1 MANKL
6 TNNPQEENELDYD
19 IVPTHLAVEAMRDN
33 GYKDAA
39 YAVAELMDNSIQAG
53 AKVVELL
60 CAERETQIEA
70 RKRRRIEQIAVL
82 DNGCGMDADTLRLA
96 LQFGN
101 GTRLTTGKQSGIGR
115 FGMGLP
121 ASSISQCTRVDVWTW
136 QDGPES
142 AIHTCLDLDAIRKNR
157 ETCVPKPK
165 KLAIPQMWRDV
176 SDDFGKTGTLVVW
189 SNLDRLMWKTA
200 GALIDNSEFIIGRM
214 YRRFLDKNK
223 VRLRLAAFNVDDHQ
237 DFSIDRPVLPNDP
250 GYLMDETSCPAPYD
264 KTPMFDPWSGE
275 HFERT
280 FTLNFRGKKH
290 DVTVRL
296 SCAKPEPRAV
306 PLPGSTAYGR
316 HAGKNVGVSVVRA
329 ERELELDQGLV
340 IAYDPRERWWGVE
353 VSFPPSLDELFG
365 VSNNKQSARNFAG
378 MTRLDI
384 EGMLKGGRTLNSLKA
399 ELTEDEDPRAP
410 FIDIVTAIDTQ
421 INQMR
426 RVIKAVTAGKRTKT
440 GRYDVPQAEQTAT
453 DRTRERI
460 EEGHV
465 GASDKD
471 EDLPVATRVEQ
482 LEGALVDAGVEQK
495 EAEELAATTVEVG
508 LKYLFAKSEL
518 DTDAFFSVRPKGGA
532 MFITLNTDHPAYDNL
547 VEVLD
552 QSTEGATEE
561 DLAERLNN
569 AASGLRLLL
578 MAWARYED
586 ELPDNSKRKRDAQET
601 RKDWGRIARAFL
613 SQAE

>member
-1 MANKL
+1 MNIKANRFDL
-6 TNNPQEENELDYD
+6 T
-19 IVPTHLAVEAMRDN
+19 PTLLFVEAMRDN
-33 GYKDAA
+33 GYKNAA
-39 YAVAELMDNSIQAG
+39 HAVAELMDNSIQAG
-53 AKVVELL
+53 ANVVELL
-60 CAERETQIEA
+60 CAERETQLEA
-70 RKRRRIEQIAVL
+70 RKRRRIEQIAIL
-82 DNGCGMDADTLRLA
+82 DNGCGMDSDTLRLA

-101 GTRLTTGKQSGIGR
+101 GTRLVSGKQSGIGR

-136 QDGPES
+136 QSGPES

-157 ETCVPKPK
+157 ETSVPKPK
-165 KLAIPQMWRDV
+165 KLAIPKMWRDV
-176 SDDFGKTGTLVVW
+176 SKDFGKTGTLVVW

-200 GALIDNSEFIIGRM
+200 SALIENSDLIIGRL

-223 VRLRLAAFNVDDHQ
+223 IRLRVSAFNIEDPTE
-237 DFSIDRPVLPNDP
+237 FSIDRGVLPNDP
-250 GYLMDETSCPAPYD
+250 GYLIERTSCPAPYD
-264 KTPMFDPWSGE
+264 DTPMFDPWSGE

-290 DVTVRL
+290 EVTVRL
-296 SCAKPEPRAV
+296 SCAKPDARSAPI
-306 PLPGSTAYGR
+306 PGSTDHGR

-365 VSNNKQSARNFAG
+365 VANNKQSARNFAE
-378 MTRLDI
+378 MTRMDV
-384 EGMLKGGRTLNSLKA
+384 EAMLKGGRTLNSLKA

-410 FIDIVTAIDTQ
+410 FIEIVTAIDTQ
-421 INQMR
+421 IGQMR
-426 RVIKAVTAGKRTKT
+426 RVIKAATAGKRSKKED
-440 GRYDVPQAEQTAT
+440 GRYEVPQAEQTAT

-460 EEGHV
+460 TEGHV

-471 EDLPVATRVEQ
+471 ENLPAATRAEQ
-482 LEGALVDAGVEQK
+482 IETALVDIGVEQQ
-495 EAEELAATTVEVG
+495 EAEGIAATTVEIG
-508 LKYLFAKSEL
+508 LKYVFAKSEL

-552 QSTEGATEE
+552 QSTEGASEE

-586 ELPDNSKRKRDAQET
+586 ELPDGSKRKRDAQET
-601 RKDWGRIARAFL
+601 RNDWGRIARAFL
-613 SQAE
+613 SQSE